1 MPGFSCKLRTQISY
15 LGFLLMEQSPPVITI
30 DGPCGVG
37 KGTISQLLA
46 KHLEWH
52 LLDSGALYRLLAL
65 AARQHS
71 IALRNE
77 EALRI
82 LAEHL
87 DVQFCSATNGSS
99 VVILEGQDV
108 SSIIRTEEIGEMASK
123 LAAYPSVRE
132 ALLGRQR
139 AFREEPGLV
148 ADGRDMGTVVFPDAD
163 VKFFLDADVE
173 ERARR
178 RYLQLLED
186 GKNADR
192 SEVRRGL
199 EVRDRQDTTR
209 KIAPLKPADDSVAID
224 TTGIGIEAVVEK
236 MVMVAEKRAGEGAR
250 RVL

>member
-1 MPGFSCKLRTQISY
+1 MY
-15 LGFLLMEQSPPVITI
+15 LDTGLLYRAVAWRAMRLGVSIADDEALGEICGDITI
-30 DGPCGVG
+30 PLETDGAMRVL
-37 KGTISQLLA
+37 I
-46 KHLEWH
+46 E
-52 LLDSGALYRLLAL
+52 GA
-65 AARQHS
+65 
-71 IALRNE
+71 
-77 EALRI
+77 
-82 LAEHL
+82 
-87 DVQFCSATNGSS
+87 
-99 VVILEGQDV
+99 DV
-108 SSIIRTEEIGEMASK
+108 SGDLRTEEIGMLAS
-123 LAAYPSVRE
+123 SVSAIPAVRK
-132 ALLGRQR
+132 ALLPLQRSAGRM
-139 AFREEPGLV
+139 GGIV
-148 ADGRDMGTVVFPDAD
+148 AEGRDMGTVVFPDAD